1 MAGTAHKTNNSRSK
15 MWENGM
21 DDEAIKKKMVKSFS
35 LDEETVDIPASHMKL
50 YIM

>member
-1 MAGTAHKTNNSRSK
+1 

-35 LDEETVDIPASHMKL
+35 LDEETVDGL
-50 YIM
+50 LEQ

>member
-1 MAGTAHKTNNSRSK
+1 